1 MHIPSKVPALAQ
13 ALGLAPGP
21 NPGENEAVPYP
32 VPTLRLLPPRTA
44 KEVRRDRPRR
54 LVEEAFRQSPGVV
67 LAAGAGYGKT
77 SLASEFCGV
86 YVALAEEAKDPAVFL
101 WHLLAAYQ
109 GRAEL
114 QQVAEL
120 LEAGAWPRALEALL
134 GALEPLGFHLL
145 VLDEVHRAESPGVL
159 KVVQGL
165 VRLPG
170 LRLLLLSRRAAP
182 FAFLTVLSE
191 RELAFDPEEACQLAK
206 ALAPELPAFEV
217 ERALSLVKGWPLGLR
232 VVLLAMRRGLKPE
245 LALESAEGLLAYL
258 AYGLPEEVLREAS
271 RLALL
276 GEVPEAEG
284 QVLLPFAED
293 LLLERREGKLCFH
306 PLVRSALKTLL
317 SEAEARGLLTKA
329 AEEALA
335 RGEGVRAA
343 EFLLEAGRLGHVA
356 DLLAQEGLSWLAR
369 GLTYTVL
376 RLLAHLPEA
385 LRRGRH
391 KLGLLEAEALR
402 QAGRYQEAEAA
413 YQKVLR
419 AGETRAYLGLAR
431 LFLDTVEPARG
442 RPYVE
447 EACRLFPEEAQQL
460 LAENLLNEGRVEEAE
475 ALGFSGPRLLLRQ
488 GRPAEALACLRE
500 SADPG
505 LHRPPQNHREGTL
518 LRALLECVAGDA
530 EEGLRW
536 AERGL
541 REAEVLGSPFGMS
554 LAQARRGHALLALH
568 RLEEAKTA
576 YQSALAMAEGG
587 PARLKVE
594 ALGGLAALGDE
605 EAYREMVRLARTAGD
620 LWVEGFLTLM
630 VAVAWLRR
638 GEVFSLPAL
647 PLLDPF
653 LRALAEAY
661 PFGDGWEDL
670 LRVYPFLAH
679 RTLFSPPV
687 SRVRRA
693 LWRLGRLPVPYHPG
707 VRVEIRVLGGFEVR
721 VEGRPVRF
729 RRDKARLLLALL
741 ATGDW
746 AKEDLEEVLS
756 VSPGEFRV
764 LWWEVVSALEPG
776 RPKGAKPYF
785 LRQRPYGLNREAPEL
800 YLDLQD
806 PEAPLALPF
815 QGLGHSFLEDWARAY
830 LEERRQGLLRSPRLE
845 DWLLALRLDPLDEEA
860 LRRLQGTS
868 AQEEGLLLH
877 RRALRELGWEG

>member
-1 MHIPSKVPALAQ
+1 M
-13 ALGLAPGP
+13 
-21 NPGENEAVPYP
+21 
-32 VPTLRLLPPRTA
+32 
-44 KEVRRDRPRR
+44 RRDRPRR
-54 LVEEAFRQSPGVV
+54 QVEEAFRQSPGVV

-77 SLASEFCGV
+77 SLASEFSGV

-114 QQVAEL
+114 QRVAEL

-170 LRLLLLSRRAAP
+170 LRLLLLSRKATP

-191 RELAFDPEEACQLAK
+191 WELAFDPEEACQLAK

-217 ERALSLVKGWPLGLR
+217 ERALSLVRGWPLGLR

-284 QVLLPFAED
+284 QALLPYAED
-293 LLLERREGKLCFH
+293 LLLERREGKLWFH

-317 SEAEARGLLTKA
+317 PEAEARGLLTKA
-329 AEEALA
+329 AEEALD
-335 RGEGVRAA
+335 RGEGIRAA
-343 EFLLEAGRLGHVA
+343 GFLLEAGRLGHVA
-356 DLLAQEGLSWLAR
+356 DLLVQEGFSWLAR

-385 LRRGRH
+385 LRQGRRA
-391 KLGLLEAEALR
+391 LDLLEAEALR

-413 YQKVLR
+413 YQKALR

-442 RPYVE
+442 RPYLE
-447 EACRLFPEEAQQL
+447 EASRLFPAEARLL
-460 LAENLLNEGRVEEAE
+460 LAENLLNEGRVAEAE
-475 ALGFSGPRLLLRQ
+475 ALGFSGSRLLLRQ
-488 GRPAEALACLRE
+488 GRPKEALARLRE
-500 SADPG
+500 SEDPG

-518 LRALLECVAGDA
+518 LRSLLECVAGDA

-541 REAEVLGSPFGMS
+541 WEAEVLGSPFGMS
-554 LAQARRGHALLALH
+554 LAQARRGHALLVLE
-568 RLEEAKTA
+568 RLEEAK
-576 YQSALAMAEGG
+576 AEGG
-587 PARLKVE
+587 PARLRVE

-605 EAYREMVRLARTAGD
+605 KAYREMVRLARTAGD

-630 VAVAWLRR
+630 AAVAWLRR
-638 GEVFSLPAL
+638 GEVFSLPTL

-653 LRALAEAY
+653 LQALAEAY

-721 VEGRPVRF
+721 VEGRLVRF

-741 ATGDW
+741 VATQW
-746 AKEDLEEVLS
+746 EKEDLLEALS

-764 LWWEVVSALEPG
+764 LWWEVVNALEPD
-776 RPKGAKPYF
+776 RPRGARPYF
-785 LRQRPYGLNREAPEL
+785 LRQKPYGLFRQAPEL
-800 YLDLQD
+800 YLDL
-806 PEAPLALPF
+806 EPLAPPYLGLDHPF
-815 QGLGHSFLEDWARAY
+815 LDEVSRAY
-830 LEERRQGLLRSPRLE
+830 LEERRRELLQSPRLE
-845 DWLLALRLDPLDEEA
+845 DWLLALRLDPLDEEV
-860 LRRLQGTS
+860 LKRLCGTP
-868 AQEEGLLLH
+868 AQEEALRL
-877 RRALRELGWEG
+877 RQRALEELGLKA

>member
-1 MHIPSKVPALAQ
+1 M
-13 ALGLAPGP
+13 
-21 NPGENEAVPYP
+21 PYP
-32 VPTLRLLPPRTA
+32 VPPSRLLPPRTA

-54 LVEEAFRQSPGVV
+54 LVEEAFRHSPGVV
-67 LAAGAGYGKT
+67 LAGGAGYGKT
-77 SLASEFCGV
+77 SLASEFTGV
-86 YVALAEEAKDPAVFL
+86 YLALAEEAKDPAVFL
-101 WHLLAAYQ
+101 WHLLAAYRERV
-109 GRAEL
+109 GLAE
-114 QQVAEL
+114 VAGL
-120 LEAGAWPRALEALL
+120 LEAGAWPRALEALIQ
-134 GALEPLGFHLL
+134 ALEPLGSHLL
-145 VLDEVHRAESPGVL
+145 VLDEAHRAESPGVL
-159 KVVQGL
+159 RVVQGL

-170 LRLLLLSRRAAP
+170 IRLLLLSRRATP
-182 FAFLTVLSE
+182 FAFFTVFSE
-191 RELAFDPEEACQLAK
+191 RELAFDPQEACQLAK

-232 VVLLAMRRGLKPE
+232 VALLAMRRGLRPE

-258 AYGLPEEVLREAS
+258 AYGLPRGVLEAAS

-284 QVLLPFAED
+284 QALLPFAED
-293 LLLERREGKLCFH
+293 LLLERREGKLYFH

-317 SEAEARGLLTKA
+317 PEAEARGLLTKA

-335 RGEGVRAA
+335 RGEGIRAA

-356 DLLAQEGLSWLAR
+356 DLLAQEGFSWLAR

-391 KLGLLEAEALR
+391 KLDLLEAEALR

-413 YQKVLR
+413 YQKALR

-442 RPYVE
+442 RPYLE
-447 EACRLFPEEAQQL
+447 EALKLFPEEARPL
-460 LAENLLNEGRVEEAE
+460 LAENLLNEGQVEEAE
-475 ALGFSGPRLLLRQ
+475 ALGLSGPRLLLRQ
-488 GRPAEALACLRE
+488 GRPGKALALLRE

-554 LAQARRGHALLALH
+554 LAQARRGHALLALG
-568 RLEEAKTA
+568 RLEEAGAA
-576 YQSALAMAEGG
+576 YRSALAMAEGG
-587 PARLKVE
+587 PARLEVE

-605 EAYREMVRLARTAGD
+605 GAYKEMVRLARTAGD

-630 VAVAWLRR
+630 VAMAWLRR
-638 GEVFSLPAL
+638 GLVFPLPAL

-653 LRALAEAY
+653 LRALVGAY
-661 PFGDGWEDL
+661 PFRDGWESL
-670 LRVYPFLAH
+670 LLAYPFLAG
-679 RTLFSPPV
+679 RTLFSPPIA
-687 SRVRRA
+687 RVRRA
-693 LWRLGRLPVPYHPG
+693 LWRLGRLGVPYHPG

-741 ATGDW
+741 TASDW
-746 AKEDLEEVLS
+746 EKEDLLEALA

-764 LWWEVVSALEPG
+764 LWWEVVNALEPG
-776 RPKGAKPYF
+776 RPRGAKPYF
-785 LRQRPYGLNREAPEL
+785 LRQKPYGLVGEVPEL
-800 YLDLQD
+800 YVDLWD
-806 PEAPLALPF
+806 PEAPLAPPYL
-815 QGLGHSFLEDWARAY
+815 GLDHPFLEDQARAY
-830 LEERRQGLLRSPRLE
+830 LEERRQALLQSPRFE
-845 DWLLALRLDPLDEEA
+845 DWLLALRLDPLDEEV
-860 LRRLQGTS
+860 LRRLYGTP
-868 AQEEGLLLH
+868 AQEEALRL
-877 RRALRELGWEG
+877 RQRALEELGLEAGTP

>member
-1 MHIPSKVPALAQ
+1 M
-13 ALGLAPGP
+13 
-21 NPGENEAVPYP
+21 PYP
-32 VPTLRLLPPRTA
+32 VPASRLLPPRTA

-77 SLASEFCGV
+77 SLASEFSGV

-114 QQVAEL
+114 QRVAEL
-120 LEAGAWPRALEALL
+120 LEAGAWPRALEAFL

-170 LRLLLLSRRAAP
+170 LRLLLLSRKATP

-217 ERALSLVKGWPLGLR
+217 ERALSLVRGWPLGLR

-245 LALESAEGLLAYL
+245 LALETAEGLLAYL

-284 QVLLPFAED
+284 QALLPYAED
-293 LLLERREGKLCFH
+293 LLLERREGKLWFH
-306 PLVRSALKTLL
+306 PLVRGALKTLL
-317 SEAEARGLLTKA
+317 PEAEARGLLTKA
-329 AEEALA
+329 AEEALD
-335 RGEGVRAA
+335 RGEGIRAA
-343 EFLLEAGRLGHVA
+343 GFLLEAGRLGHVA
-356 DLLAQEGLSWLAR
+356 DLLVQEGFSWLAR
-369 GLTYTVL
+369 GFTYSVL

-385 LRRGRH
+385 LRQGRRA
-391 KLGLLEAEALR
+391 LDLLEAEALR

-413 YQKVLR
+413 YQKALR

-442 RPYVE
+442 RPYLE
-447 EACRLFPEEAQQL
+447 EASRLFPEEARLL
-460 LAENLLNEGRVEEAE
+460 LAENLLNEGRVAEAE

-488 GRPAEALACLRE
+488 GRPKEALARLRE
-500 SADPG
+500 SGDPG
-505 LHRPPQNHREGTL
+505 LHRPPQNHRESTL
-518 LRALLECVAGDA
+518 LRSLLECVAGDA

-541 REAEVLGSPFGMS
+541 WEAEVLGSPFGMS
-554 LAQARRGHALLALH
+554 LAQARRGHALLALE
-568 RLEEAKTA
+568 RLEEAKAA
-576 YQSALAMAEGG
+576 YQAALAMAEGG
-587 PARLKVE
+587 PARLRVE

-630 VAVAWLRR
+630 VALAWLRR
-638 GEVFSLPAL
+638 GEVFSLPTL

-653 LRALAEAY
+653 LQAVAEAY

-687 SRVRRA
+687 ARVRRA

-721 VEGRPVRF
+721 VEGRLVRF

-741 ATGDW
+741 VAAQW
-746 AKEDLEEVLS
+746 EKEDLLEALS

-764 LWWEVVSALEPG
+764 LWWEVVNALEPG
-776 RPKGAKPYF
+776 RPKGARPYF
-785 LRQRPYGLNREAPEL
+785 LRQKPYGLFRQVPEL
-800 YLDLQD
+800 YLDLED
-806 PEAPLALPF
+806 PKAPLAPPF
-815 QGLGHSFLEDWARAY
+815 LGLDHPFLEEVSRAY
-830 LEERRQGLLRSPRLE
+830 LEERRRELLQSPRLE
-845 DWLLALRLDPLDEEA
+845 DWLLALRLDPLDEKVLKRLCGTPAQEEA
-860 LRRLQGTS
+860 LRLRQ
-868 AQEEGLLLH
+868 
-877 RRALRELGWEG
+877 RALEELGLKA

>member
-1 MHIPSKVPALAQ
+1 M
-13 ALGLAPGP
+13 
-21 NPGENEAVPYP
+21 PYP
-32 VPTLRLLPPRTA
+32 VPASRLLPPRTA

-77 SLASEFCGV
+77 SLASEFSGV
-86 YVALAEEAKDPAVFL
+86 YVALAEEAKDPVVFL

-114 QQVAEL
+114 QRVAEL
-120 LEAGAWPRALEALL
+120 LEAGAWPRALEVFL

-170 LRLLLLSRRAAP
+170 LRLLLLSRKATP

-206 ALAPELPAFEV
+206 ALAPELLAFEV
-217 ERALSLVKGWPLGLR
+217 ERALSLALGLR

-317 SEAEARGLLTKA
+317 PEAEARGLLTKA

-356 DLLAQEGLSWLAR
+356 DLLAQEGFSWLAR

-447 EACRLFPEEAQQL
+447 EACRLFPEEARLL
-460 LAENLLNEGRVEEAE
+460 LAENLLNEGRVEEAQ

-488 GRPAEALACLRE
+488 GKPAEALACLRE

-536 AERGL
+536 AEQGL

-554 LAQARRGHALLALH
+554 LAQARRGHALLALE
-568 RLEEAKTA
+568 RLDGAKAA
-576 YQSALAMAEGG
+576 YRSALAMAEGG
-587 PARLKVE
+587 PARLRVE
-594 ALGGLAALGDE
+594 ALGGMAALGDE
-605 EAYREMVRLARTAGD
+605 DAYKEMVRLARFSGD

-630 VAVAWLRR
+630 VAAAWLRR
-638 GEVFSLPAL
+638 GQAFPLPAL
-647 PLLDPF
+647 PLLDSF

-661 PFGDGWEDL
+661 PFRDGWEDL
-670 LRVYPFLAH
+670 LRIYPFLAG
-679 RTLFSPPV
+679 RTLFAPPV
-687 SRVRRA
+687 PRVRRA

-741 ATGDW
+741 VAAQW
-746 AKEDLEEVLS
+746 EKEDLLEALS

-785 LRQRPYGLNREAPEL
+785 LRQKPYGLSREAPEL

-806 PEAPLALPF
+806 PEAPLAPPF
-815 QGLGHSFLEDWARAY
+815 WGLEHPFLEDWARAY
-830 LEERRQGLLRSPRLE
+830 LEERRRALLRSPRLE

-860 LRRLQGTS
+860 LRRLQGTP
-868 AQEEGLLLH
+868 AQEEGLFLH